1 MNLDKQT
8 VLRACVA
15 LGPPIALAACLTFS
29 QPAGAAHAAGPS
41 QIQAEKPTM
50 QGGYEVRSVWSIGGP
65 DAPDAAQFY
74 EKVGGVTFDSDSAGR
89 LYVLDNGIMPDGS
102 PRGAWDYDDEYLR
115 WYCSS
120 SGPGGGV
127 FGW

>member
-1 MNLDKQT
+1 MTANSSAYAYSNIPNFNTCTGCHADYSGT
-8 VLRACVA
+8 PGNFSFSESWSESSSYSIFDTYCDNWGSNSDRIYYGNRRAGCV
-15 LGPPIALAACLTFS
+15 
-29 QPAGAAHAAGPS
+29 
-41 QIQAEKPTM
+41 
-50 QGGYEVRSVWSIGGP
+50 
-65 DAPDAAQFY
+65 
-74 EKVGGVTFDSDSAGR
+74 